1 MRKILAAALALFLYA
16 GAVKA
21 MTPTPEEEDCAVCCP
36 YPGWICFPM
45 PPFDA
50 CEPGIGNCPA

>member
-1 MRKILAAALALFLYA
+1 MRKTLAAALALFLYA
-16 GAVKA
+16 GAVQA
-21 MTPTPEEEDCAVCCP
+21 MTPPVEETCAVCCP
-36 YPGWICFPM
+36 YPGWICCPQ